1 MNPDRSATHLLR
13 IAGLAVFLLLTGCSS
28 PELELLQ
35 ADSKILAFGD
45 SLTFGTGANRGSS
58 YPAVLSGLTGLEVI
72 NAGVPGETTNAGLTR
87 LERALGEVQ
96 PDLLILI
103 EGGNDILQN
112 LNLAETKSNLAAM
125 IESAK
130 SRDIA
135 VILLGVPEKKLFSN
149 AAPLYE
155 ELATEHQLVFD
166 GALIAGLLRS
176 PSLKSDPVH
185 LNEQGY
191 KEMAESIHELLIDSG
206 AIDNE

>member
-28 PELELLQ
+28 PELEMLQ